1 MDHGTPH
8 FLAFPDRDD
17 AAAVVRRLRSTHPG
31 LKSIDHPSGRPWVLG
46 VWDDHDLVVAR
57 VGHDSVALIGT
68 LPRIEGELQNLVAR
82 LNGSPTA
89 LDSLP
94 SALPGD
100 FHVVASIAGALHVQ
114 GTAYGTRRVYHAR
127 VDGTVVASDR
137 ALRLAE
143 LTGASVDMSALAWK
157 LLLPV
162 PRHLDGR
169 TMWLGVDAVE
179 PGLRLVVGAGDER
192 VRTVHRH
199 RPPEPR
205 LGMAEGAEAVRE
217 ALVAAVRARTHR
229 GGLMSSDLSGGLDS
243 TSLSSIAAG
252 QLGEGEFIVCTNGGD
267 ESINEDGHWA
277 RVAASAWPHVEHY
290 QLPPEE
296 QPLFYS
302 GALDTSCRSDFPGM
316 IAVSRKRAT
325 ILMSRMAERGSR
337 LHMGGQGGDHLFFS
351 SGSHYYSLLTRRP
364 VLSLQRIRAYGI
376 LYGWSWTAVLRQLA
390 NRGSY
395 RGSLAAIDLDKSGD
409 LGFSAPGLNWIRQPV
424 VPSWLTADCR
434 ELLAKEL
441 ARVAAEAEPRS
452 PVVSRHLELDNL
464 LTTTLDMASTC
475 DASRLAGVPLTMP
488 YFDEGVV
495 DAALSVRVE
504 DRATPYAYKP
514 LLMEAMRGIL
524 PDACRDRTSKAEGS
538 FDAVGGLYRHRAEL
552 IELWQES
559 ALGKAGLIDAAR
571 LADLCTRPGTPDL
584 ADGSINSTLS
594 CEVWLRSV
602 A

>member
-46 VWDDHDLVVAR
+46 VWDDDDLAVAR

-192 VRTVHRH
+192 VRTVHR
-199 RPPEPR
+199 
-205 LGMAEGAEAVRE
+205 
-217 ALVAAVRARTHR
+217 
-229 GGLMSSDLSGGLDS
+229 
-243 TSLSSIAAG
+243 
-252 QLGEGEFIVCTNGGD
+252 
-267 ESINEDGHWA
+267 
-277 RVAASAWPHVEHY
+277 
-290 QLPPEE
+290 
-296 QPLFYS
+296 
-302 GALDTSCRSDFPGM
+302 
-316 IAVSRKRAT
+316 
-325 ILMSRMAERGSR
+325 
-337 LHMGGQGGDHLFFS
+337 
-351 SGSHYYSLLTRRP
+351 
-364 VLSLQRIRAYGI
+364 
-376 LYGWSWTAVLRQLA
+376 
-390 NRGSY
+390 
-395 RGSLAAIDLDKSGD
+395 
-409 LGFSAPGLNWIRQPV
+409 
-424 VPSWLTADCR
+424 
-434 ELLAKEL
+434 
-441 ARVAAEAEPRS
+441 
-452 PVVSRHLELDNL
+452 
-464 LTTTLDMASTC
+464 
-475 DASRLAGVPLTMP
+475 
-488 YFDEGVV
+488 
-495 DAALSVRVE
+495 
-504 DRATPYAYKP
+504 
-514 LLMEAMRGIL
+514 
-524 PDACRDRTSKAEGS
+524 
-538 FDAVGGLYRHRAEL
+538 
-552 IELWQES
+552 
-559 ALGKAGLIDAAR
+559 
-571 LADLCTRPGTPDL
+571 
-584 ADGSINSTLS
+584 
-594 CEVWLRSV
+594 
-602 A
+602 